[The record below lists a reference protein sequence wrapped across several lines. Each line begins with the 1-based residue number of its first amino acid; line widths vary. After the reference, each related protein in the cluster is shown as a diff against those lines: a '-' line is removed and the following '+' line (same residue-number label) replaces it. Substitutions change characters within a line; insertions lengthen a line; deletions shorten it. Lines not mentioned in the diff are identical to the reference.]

1 MIRDHITGQVAK
13 FVQILFDEVL
23 MLDRRTGE
31 RGFEAGGLA
40 SRVYQ
45 PIGVPGIAALLVHVF
60 NIVSQSHFVIQD
72 VEIYGMFSITGVLPL
87 Q

>member
-13 FVQILFDEVL
+13 VVQVLFNEVL

-45 PIGVPGIAALLVHVF
+45 PIRVPLAFLVHIF

>member
-31 RGFEAGGLA
+31 RGFEAGGFA
-40 SRVYQ
+40 ARVYQ
-45 PIGVPGIAALLVHVF
+45 RVMPPASFLVHIF
-60 NIVSQSHFVIQD
+60 NIISQSHFVIQD
-72 VEIYGMFSITGVLPL
+72 VKIYGVFSITGVLPL